1 MANSAPAA
9 DQKPLGD
16 AGTRYAPG
24 LQEYV
29 ERFERALPPDFYL
42 IPDVAEQRRMYDAL
56 SELFHY
62 EPPASVAIT
71 DRHACWQGLQLSCR
85 VYQPDVRVGN
95 GCVFYMRGG
104 GFVIGSLHGFDWL
117 VADLA
122 EQSGLLTVAMDFRLA
137 PEHPFPTPLED
148 CYAGLL
154 ALMAGAF
161 ELPAAFDPARLVLAG
176 DSSGANMAVAMS
188 MMARDRQG
196 PSIAGMALLSP
207 VLDFARWQQGG
218 EDSPLLSGG
227 EMAYF
232 TASYCPRPGQVND
245 PLVSPLRTGSFE
257 GMPPAYILGAELD
270 SLRTDGLELARRLA
284 AAGTAVEHVL
294 EPGLLHSCV
303 RARAYS
309 PRVAQAWSRYCL
321 AVRRLAGS
329 SGGTDG

>member
-1 MANSAPAA
+1 MATSTPAA
-9 DQKPLGD
+9 GQQPLGD
-16 AGTRYAPG
+16 TDTRYAPG

-42 IPDVAEQRRMYDAL
+42 IPDVNEQRRMYDAL
-56 SELFHY
+56 SEVFRY
-62 EPPASVAIT
+62 ELPATVKIT
-71 DRHACWQGLQLSCR
+71 DRSARWQGLDLRCR
-85 VYQPDVRVGN
+85 VYEPAVRVSD

-104 GFVIGSLHGFDWL
+104 GFVIGSLHNFDWL

-122 EQSGLLTVAMDFRLA
+122 DRSGLLAVAMDFRLA

-148 CYAGLL
+148 CYAGLIALL
-154 ALMAGAF
+154 AGGF
-161 ELPAAFDPARLVLAG
+161 ELSASFDPARLVLAG

-196 PSIAGMALLSP
+196 PAIAGMALLSP

-232 TASYCPRPGQVND
+232 TASYCPRPGQVDD
-245 PLVSPLRTGSFE
+245 PLVSPLRTGNFE
-257 GMPPAYILGAELD
+257 GLPPAYILGAELD

-284 AAGTAVEHVL
+284 EADIAVEHVL

-309 PRVAQAWSRYCL
+309 PRVAEAWSRYCL
-321 AVRRLAGS
+321 AVRRLAAS
-329 SGGTDG
+329 DGTDG